1 MADGRR
7 GAALDLFRLAAVVLV
22 VANHTSPLVSV
33 SPLRD
38 FWFTRVLARVAC
50 RFS

>member
-22 VANHTSPLVSV
+22 VRNSTPLGIRTLFMPSTNSWLVTMFQKS
-33 SPLRD
+33 
-38 FWFTRVLARVAC
+38 
-50 RFS
+50 